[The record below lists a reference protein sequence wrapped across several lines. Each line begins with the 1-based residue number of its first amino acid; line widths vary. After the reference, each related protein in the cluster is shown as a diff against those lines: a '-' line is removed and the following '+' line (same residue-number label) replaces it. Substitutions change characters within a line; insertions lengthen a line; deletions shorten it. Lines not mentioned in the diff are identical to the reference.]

1 MTARHLLIL
10 ANDAIREKAI
20 RWIRGL
26 PPGTRVEFKGPAR
39 SLDANALMWAR
50 LADISR
56 QVDWYGAK
64 LTPEDWK
71 DLFTASLRKSR
82 AVPGIEPGTF
92 VVLGLRTSDMSKE
105 EFSMLLSLV
114 DAFAAERGVIWSDH
128 GFEDAARRAA

>member
-26 PPGTRVEFKGPAR
+26 PAGTRVEFKGPAR

-82 AVPGIEPGTF
+82 VVPGIEPGTF

-105 EFSMLLSLV
+105 EFSNLLALI
-114 DAFAAERGVIWSDH
+114 DAFAAERGVVWSDH
-128 GFEDAARRAA
+128 GFENVARAA